1 LSELPLRR
9 VLWVMLAYAVG
20 AAFLLPMLDWLQRV
34 LALPPLFGT
43 LARGGMLLGV
53 PLAIFIAWR
62 YPALGAGEY
71 TLVDEGAARDD
82 ERRPS

>member
-1 LSELPLRR
+1 MRELPFRR
-9 VLWVMLAYAVG
+9 VLWVLLAYAVG

-34 LALPPLFGT
+34 LALPPLFGM

-62 YPALGAGEY
+62 YPELGAGEY
-71 TLVDEGAARDD
+71 TLVDDGAARDD
-82 ERRPS
+82 ERRG